1 MTISEQD
8 ILRTLMKSSD
18 RIAATAWVVVREK
31 IAEHIQGLRAKGV
44 RDPAAYEGAMRKMET
59 VEGAM
64 WERRG
69 SK

>member
-1 MTISEQD
+1 MSMDEF
-8 ILRTLMKSSD
+8 RG
-18 RIAATAWVVVREK
+18 VREK

-44 RDPAAYEGAMRKMET
+44 RDPVAYEGAMRKMET

-64 WERRG
+64 WERGG